1 MVKYKL
7 FLILGITPFLAPFI
21 YYFILIMAH
30 NTAMSLIE
38 ILVLW
43 SYLYWPSY
51 VLGLLLMIFSAYKIQ
66 KDKG

>member
-21 YYFILIMAH
+21 YYLILIMFH
-30 NTAMSLIE
+30 NTEMPLIE
-38 ILVLW
+38 LLLLW

>member
-51 VLGLLLMIFSAYKIQ
+51 VLGLLLMIFSAYKIK

>member
-7 FLILGITPFLAPFI
+7 FLILGITPFLAPII

-51 VLGLLLMIFSAYKIQ
+51 VLGLLLMIFSAYKI
-66 KDKG
+66 KKYKG

>member
-1 MVKYKL
+1 MALYKL
-7 FLILGITPFLAPFI
+7 LLALGTCPFIAPFI

-30 NTAMSLIE
+30 NTAMLLIE